1 MTTSSSSVSGEV
13 AGGIARTIAGWTH
26 HDPLQAEV
34 SARHRVL
41 DTLHQGKCPLGPSEQ
56 HGGFWVA
63 SHYDDVQAVTLDTA
77 RFSSRYTSVPKE
89 AFGGDGFP
97 PLPPI
102 NLDPPAHTHFR
113 KLMLPSFSPRTIAK
127 WEESVRANAR
137 ALLDG
142 FAHRGRCDAAAE
154 YARRIP
160 IQLMATMLGVPPR
173 DEDLFTSWI
182 KRLVQDGGIDPQ
194 DALVAAGELGEYLRA
209 RIEHSRATPGDDLL
223 TLFIQSEV
231 DGDRIDDDGLLGAAV
246 LIVVAGIDT
255 TWSAIGSALY
265 QLATQ
270 PDDRR
275 RLLQEPGV
283 WGTAIEEL
291 LRFYSPAVVAGRI
304 VTGDTTH
311 QDTDLAKG
319 DTMMLCWPAANRD
332 EKQFPEAHRF
342 VIDRQV
348 NRHFAFGLGP
358 HRCMGSNVA
367 RMELR
372 VSLQEWLHRI
382 PDFGLDG
389 DGDIEW
395 ATGPIWGPRRLAL
408 SWS

>member
-1 MTTSSSSVSGEV
+1 MTVDSSWVSRDADV
-13 AGGIARTIAGWTH
+13 VSRTIADWTH
-26 HDPLQAEV
+26 HDPAQAEIA
-34 SARHRVL
+34 ARHRVL
-41 DTLHQGKCPLGPSEQ
+41 DMLHQGRRPLGHSER

-63 SHYDDVQAVTLDTA
+63 SRYDDVQAVTLDTE

-127 WEESVRANAR
+127 WGQSVRANAR
-137 ALLDG
+137 ELLDG
-142 FAHRGRCDAAAE
+142 FAEIGSCDAAAE

-182 KRLVQDGGIDPQ
+182 RRLVQDGGIDPR

-209 RIEHSRATPGDDLL
+209 RIEHSRTTPGEDLL

-231 DGDRIDDDGLLGAAV
+231 AGDRIDDDGLVGASV

-265 QLATQ
+265 HLATQ
-270 PDDRR
+270 PGDRH
-275 RLLQEPGV
+275 RLLDEPAV
-283 WGTAIEEL
+283 WPTAIEEF

-304 VTGDTTH
+304 VTEHTVYQGTE
-311 QDTDLAKG
+311 LAKG

-332 EKQFPEAHRF
+332 EQQFPDAHRF
-342 VIDRQV
+342 IIDRQI

-372 VSLQEWLHRI
+372 VALEEWLHRI
-382 PDFGLDG
+382 PDFHLDG
-389 DGDIEW
+389 DGDLEW
-395 ATGPIWGPRRLAL
+395 ATGPIWGPRRLRL